1 MVNSPL
7 ISFLQVSNEAITATA
22 VIIAASLLLYNL
34 SHGIVDR
41 VVRSSSVVLGCVT
54 AAYIGDV
61 FVALGSGNPF
71 SHVEAWLRFQW
82 IGIAFAPA
90 ALFHLSDALLE
101 TTGLASRGRRKRVVR
116 ILYLFGIVFL
126 LTATGT
132 DLIIHDRVLRPIA
145 AMQPGPL
152 FGLYLLYFG
161 LTLAVS
167 FNNVL
172 RARRRC
178 LTSVTHR
185 RMTYLLLSFLMP
197 AAGIFPYSLILSQAS
212 DSTVWVLLLINLGNV
227 AVVLM
232 LAFMAY
238 PLAFFGQSK
247 PDRVIKSDL
256 LRFFLRGP
264 ATAIIVLMVI
274 LFLPATRLL
283 GLPGVEFL
291 PFVAVAAVL
300 IVQWAIAVLIPYLD
314 RWLVY
319 GKDQEDAR
327 QLRELG
333 EHLLTKAD
341 ARQLLE
347 AILAATCDYLR
358 TPSAFIVSLN
368 GDGPKLESSV
378 GSLLPAQSWLA
389 SSELSALVSALTEA
403 QTPIPEEPALEIAG
417 MGFPPERLDNQPE
430 GQSNLPMLPD
440 GFTGQGDLITWGSF
454 WLVPL
459 RSVRPNGHTDRLI
472 GLMGV
477 WARSPQPDLDDSEND
492 VFTALYKRA
501 ARVLDDALLQQEIFG
516 TLKGLLPEI
525 EAVQQLPGA
534 ARYGN
539 APALA
544 QPTSE
549 AVRQPD
555 FTDLIRDALRDY
567 WGGARLTESRLLQLT
582 VVQRA
587 LAENDGNPARA
598 VRAVLSKA
606 IESLRPEGQR
616 LMTTEWILYNVLDMR
631 FVQGR
636 KVLDVADKLAMSEAN
651 VHRKQRVA
659 IEQVAQKVAEMER
672 ETVSGNGTAK

>member
-1 MVNSPL
+1 MFNDA
-7 ISFLQVSNEAITATA
+7 ISRFLQISNEAITATA

-34 SHGIVDR
+34 SHGIRDR
-41 VVRSSSVVLGCVT
+41 VVRSSSVVLCCVL

-61 FVALGSGNPF
+61 FVALGNGNPF
-71 SHVEAWLRFQW
+71 AHIEAWLRFQW

-116 ILYLFGIVFL
+116 ILYLYGIVFL

-132 DLIIHDRVLRPIA
+132 DLIVQHLALRPIPS
-145 AMQPGPL
+145 MQPGPL
-152 FGLYLLYFG
+152 FSLYLIYFTI
-161 LTLAVS
+161 TLVIS

-185 RMTYLLLSFLMP
+185 RMTYLLLTFLMP
-197 AAGIFPYSLILSQAS
+197 AAGIFPYSLILSRAS
-212 DSTVWVLLLINLGNV
+212 DNTVWILLLINLGNIS
-227 AVVLM
+227 VVLM

-238 PLAFFGQSK
+238 PLAFFGQNK
-247 PDRVIKSDL
+247 PDRVIKADL
-256 LRFFLRGP
+256 LRFLLRGP
-264 ATAIIVLMVI
+264 GTAIIVLMVI
-274 LFLPATRLL
+274 LFLPATRFF
-283 GLPGVEFL
+283 GLPGLEFL

-300 IVQWAIAVLIPYLD
+300 LTQWAIAVFLPYLD
-314 RWLVY
+314 RLLIY
-319 GKDQEDAR
+319 GKDQDDAR

-333 EHLLTKAD
+333 EHLLTQAD

-347 AILAATCDYLR
+347 TILAAACDYLR
-358 TPSAFIVSLN
+358 TPSAFVVSLN
-368 GDGPKLESSV
+368 GEGAKLESSV
-378 GSLLPAQSWLA
+378 GSLLPSQTWLT
-389 SSELSALVSALTEA
+389 SPELLQLTAALSPN
-403 QTPIPEEPALEIAG
+403 TPHAEESKVPALQV
-417 MGFPPERLDNQPE
+417 MGIGSPAPNSEKEPGGE
-430 GQSNLPMLPD
+430 VNLPELPD
-440 GFTGQGDLITWGSF
+440 GFTAHDDLITWGSY

-459 RSVRPNGHTDRLI
+459 RSARPNGHTNRLI
-472 GLMGV
+472 GLLGV
-477 WARSPQPDLDDSEND
+477 WARSPQPDLEDEEPD
-492 VFTALYKRA
+492 VFAALYHRA

-525 EAVQQLPGA
+525 DAVQQMPGA
-534 ARYGN
+534 ARFGN

-544 QPTSE
+544 QPTSD
-549 AVRQPD
+549 VVKQPD

-567 WGGARLTESRLLQLT
+567 WGGPRLTESRLLQLN
-582 VVQRA
+582 VVRRA

-616 LMTTEWILYNVLDMR
+616 LMTTEWTLYNVLDMR

-651 VHRKQRVA
+651 IHRKQRVA
-659 IEQVAQKVAEMER
+659 IEQVAQKIAEMEH
-672 ETVSGNGTAK
+672 ETGSMKEG